1 MARLF
6 RSLFNDISLKNKVF
20 LFNGLV
26 IILSLF
32 SLGFFATSIASGAII
47 DKAEKSSSRE
57 LELIDRNLDTMM
69 RSYEDYIRV
78 IATDYRLQDLL
89 LKSTQS
95 ANQAD
100 ATLKVQQI
108 RSTLSDIMSNIV
120 SPNTQVISTAVL
132 SQSRQVLY
140 YNAIYISRLGAVFGD
155 DFLDKVIEQQTPVWT
170 GLFLLE
176 FNDRVNPENSI
187 AVAKL
192 VIDKNLGTKTG
203 VVVLFISEKNISKI
217 FPDQRKNSHDSYYIV
232 DQSGSVISS
241 VNKSNLN
248 KPLDAVLGIRKDEYN
263 TLMKQ
268 GRVITKQGNKDFLLS
283 MQRSDKLGWQVV
295 SSVSLEEITSEN
307 AKIQSV
313 IVIGGIICL
322 AFAFG
327 VSYLISHTV
336 TKPVHKLAGNMTAVR
351 DGDMSIRA
359 DTEIHGELGIL
370 ANGFNELM
378 DKIQGLLQAVLSE
391 QKTRREF
398 EFMLIQSQI
407 KPHFLYNSLETII
420 SLNKLG
426 RYDDAISIAKSLA
439 NFYRSSLSKGGDMIR
454 IAEEVSMTSNYLAI
468 QKMRYSNYMEYSI
481 NIQDEIKDLE
491 IPKLTLQ
498 PLVENSIYHGLKLK
512 DGVGRLEINGYLS
525 ESGDVCI
532 EVYDDGAG
540 IPEDKINVLLEKSM
554 FNGKSEDFGLASVN
568 NRIKLL
574 YGTNYGIQIQ
584 SELGSFTKVTLTIP
598 ASKLKG

>member
-268 GRVITKQGNKDFLLS
+268 GRIITKQGNKDYLLS
-283 MQRSDKLGWQVV
+283 MQRSD
-295 SSVSLEEITSEN
+295 
-307 AKIQSV
+307 
-313 IVIGGIICL
+313 
-322 AFAFG
+322 
-327 VSYLISHTV
+327 
-336 TKPVHKLAGNMTAVR
+336 
-351 DGDMSIRA
+351 
-359 DTEIHGELGIL
+359 
-370 ANGFNELM
+370 
-378 DKIQGLLQAVLSE
+378 
-391 QKTRREF
+391 
-398 EFMLIQSQI
+398 
-407 KPHFLYNSLETII
+407 
-420 SLNKLG
+420 
-426 RYDDAISIAKSLA
+426 
-439 NFYRSSLSKGGDMIR
+439 
-454 IAEEVSMTSNYLAI
+454 
-468 QKMRYSNYMEYSI
+468 
-481 NIQDEIKDLE
+481 
-491 IPKLTLQ
+491 
-498 PLVENSIYHGLKLK
+498 
-512 DGVGRLEINGYLS
+512 
-525 ESGDVCI
+525 
-532 EVYDDGAG
+532 
-540 IPEDKINVLLEKSM
+540 
-554 FNGKSEDFGLASVN
+554 
-568 NRIKLL
+568 
-574 YGTNYGIQIQ
+574 
-584 SELGSFTKVTLTIP
+584 
-598 ASKLKG
+598 

>member
-1 MARLF
+1 MGGVVKNLF
-6 RSLFNDISLKNKVF
+6 DNLSLKNKVF
-20 LFNGLV
+20 FFYGLV
-26 IILSLF
+26 IVLSLF
-32 SLGFFATSIASGAII
+32 LLGFFATSISAGAII

-57 LELIDRNLDTMM
+57 LELIDRNLTTMTS
-69 RSYEDYIRV
+69 SYEDYIRV
-78 IATDYRLQDLL
+78 IASDYRLQELL
-89 LKSTQS
+89 LRYTKNSG
-95 ANQAD
+95 QAD
-100 ATLKVQQI
+100 AILKVQQI
-108 RSTLSDIMSNIV
+108 RSTISDIMSNIV

-132 SQSRQVLY
+132 SQSQQVLY
-140 YNAIYISRLGAVFGD
+140 YNAIYISRLGNVFSKG
-155 DFLDKVIEQQTPVWT
+155 FLDKVIEQQTPVWT
-170 GLFLLE
+170 GLFRLE
-176 FNDRVNPENSI
+176 FNDRVKPENSI

-203 VVVLFISEKNISKI
+203 IVILFISEKNISKI
-217 FPDQRKNSHDSYYIV
+217 FPEQRKNSHDSYYII
-232 DQSGSVISS
+232 DGNGAVISS
-241 VNKSNLN
+241 ADKADLN
-248 KPLDAVLGIRKDEYN
+248 QPLDRVLGVDREDYDK
-263 TLMKQ
+263 LMAQ
-268 GRVITKQGNKDFLLS
+268 GRVIARQNNKDYLFS
-283 MQRSDKLGWQVV
+283 MQRSDKLGWRVV
-295 SSVSLEEITSEN
+295 SAVSLEEVTSEN

-313 IVIGGIICL
+313 ILIVGILCL
-322 AFAFG
+322 VFAF
-327 VSYLISHTV
+327 VMSYVISHTV
-336 TKPVHKLAGNMTAVR
+336 TKPVHKLAGIMSAIM
-351 DGDMSIRA
+351 DGDMGVRA
-359 DTEIHGELGIL
+359 DTEIRGELGTL

-378 DKIQGLLQAVLSE
+378 DKIEGLIQEVLSE

-481 NIQDEIKDLE
+481 NIQDAIKDLE

-512 DGVGRLEINGYLS
+512 DGVGCLEINGYLS
-525 ESGDVCI
+525 EAGDVCI

-540 IPEDKINVLLEKSM
+540 IPEDKISLLLEKSI

-574 YGTNYGIQIQ
+574 YGNNYGIQIQ

>member
-1 MARLF
+1 MKNLF
-6 RSLFNDISLKNKVF
+6 DNLSLKNKVF
-20 LFNGLV
+20 FFYGLV
-26 IILSLF
+26 IVLSLF
-32 SLGFFATSIASGAII
+32 LLGFFATSISAGAII

-57 LELIDRNLDTMM
+57 LELIDRNLTTMTS
-69 RSYEDYIRV
+69 SYEDYIRV
-78 IATDYRLQDLL
+78 IASDYRLQELL
-89 LKSTQS
+89 LRYTKNSG
-95 ANQAD
+95 QAD
-100 ATLKVQQI
+100 AILKVQQI
-108 RSTLSDIMSNIV
+108 RSTISDIMSNIV

-132 SQSRQVLY
+132 SQSQQVLY
-140 YNAIYISRLGAVFGD
+140 YNAIYISRLGNVFSKG
-155 DFLDKVIEQQTPVWT
+155 FLDKVIEQQTPVWT
-170 GLFLLE
+170 GLFRLE
-176 FNDRVNPENSI
+176 FNDRVKPENSI

-203 VVVLFISEKNISKI
+203 IVILFISEKNISKI
-217 FPDQRKNSHDSYYIV
+217 FPEQRKNSHDSYYII
-232 DQSGSVISS
+232 DGNGAVISS
-241 VNKSNLN
+241 ADKADLN
-248 KPLDAVLGIRKDEYN
+248 QPLDRVLGVDREDYDK
-263 TLMKQ
+263 LMAQ
-268 GRVITKQGNKDFLLS
+268 GRVIARQNNKDYLFS
-283 MQRSDKLGWQVV
+283 MQRSDKLGWRVV
-295 SSVSLEEITSEN
+295 SAVSLEEVTSEN

-313 IVIGGIICL
+313 ILIVGILCL
-322 AFAFG
+322 VFAF
-327 VSYLISHTV
+327 VMSYVISHTV
-336 TKPVHKLAGNMTAVR
+336 TKPVHKLAGIMSAIM
-351 DGDMSIRA
+351 DGDMGVRA
-359 DTEIHGELGIL
+359 DTEIRGELGTL

-378 DKIQGLLQAVLSE
+378 DKIEGLIQEVLSE

-481 NIQDEIKDLE
+481 NIQDAIKDLE

-512 DGVGRLEINGYLS
+512 DGVGCLEINGYLS
-525 ESGDVCI
+525 EAGDVCI

-540 IPEDKINVLLEKSM
+540 IPEDKISLLLEKSI

-574 YGTNYGIQIQ
+574 YGNNYGIQIQ